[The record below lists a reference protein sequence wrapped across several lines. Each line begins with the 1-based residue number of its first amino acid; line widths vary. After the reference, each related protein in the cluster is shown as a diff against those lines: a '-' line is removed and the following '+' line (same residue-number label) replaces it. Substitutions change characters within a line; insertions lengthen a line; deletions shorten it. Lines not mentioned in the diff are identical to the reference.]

1 MVPMDDPWPSL
12 SAQRAVAE
20 AMFGAHGPAMVAEW
34 FAGEL
39 SRTGDAAF
47 ARSFSDH
54 IHLPGIGP
62 DDYLH
67 RLIST
72 RWGRLLG
79 GIRFYGR
86 DVSRP
91 FVEIVAHSFD
101 DLDRLCD
108 CVAEE
113 WTMFAPRAMRLH
125 AAPAGLRHPRVVLDK
140 TIHAARCREIR
151 VSAPQV
157 TLEPFTRIE
166 EALSLVAARYRE
178 LTPDLARNVAPAG
191 ADDLRRWHA
200 TGHLHAMCARASV
213 VGVLAVA
220 PGYIG
225 WIDGEEIME
234 EVVDAAHAGH
244 GYAAH
249 AQAFWA
255 AHLSPDRDRYLIGTI
270 DRLNTASR
278 KTAEAAGRRR
288 VLDMVF
294 IPLGADS
301 ALKPQT
307 STV

>member
-1 MVPMDDPWPSL
+1 MDTRWPSL
-12 SAQRAVAE
+12 SAQRALAE
-20 AMFGAHGPAMVAEW
+20 AMFGATGRRLLAEW

-39 SRTGDAAF
+39 SRTDDAAF
-47 ARSFSDH
+47 ARSFADH
-54 IHLPGIGP
+54 IDLPGIGP

-67 RLIST
+67 RHVST

-125 AAPAGLRHPRVVLDK
+125 AAPDGLRHPRVVLDK
-140 TIHAARCREIR
+140 TIHAARCREMR

-157 TLEPFTRIE
+157 TLEPFTRVE
-166 EALSLVAARYRE
+166 EALSLVAGRYRE
-178 LTPDLARNVAPAG
+178 LTPDLARNVTPAG
-191 ADDLRRWHA
+191 AHDLRGWHA
-200 TGHLHAMCARASV
+200 NGQLHAVRTGATV

-220 PGYIG
+220 PGRIG
-225 WIDGEEIME
+225 WIPGEEITE
-234 EVVDAAHAGH
+234 EVVAAEHRGH

-249 AQAFWA
+249 AQAYWA
-255 AHLSPDRDRYLIGTI
+255 THLAPDRERYLIGTI
-270 DRLNTASR
+270 DRLNTVSR
-278 KTAEAAGRRR
+278 KTAEAAGRPR

-307 STV
+307 ATV

>member
-1 MVPMDDPWPSL
+1 MPVDDRWPSL

-86 DVSRP
+86 DISRP
-91 FVEIVAHSFD
+91 FVEVVAHSFA
-101 DLDRLCD
+101 DLGRLAEV
-108 CVAEE
+108 VADE
-113 WTMFAPRAMRLH
+113 WEMFAPGAMRLH
-125 AAPAGLRHPRVVLDK
+125 TAPAGLRHPRVVLDK

-151 VSAPQV
+151 SPTTAV
-157 TLEPFTRIE
+157 TLTPVTRIE
-166 EALSLVAARYRE
+166 PVLSLVAARYRE

-200 TGHLHAMCARASV
+200 TGHLHAVCARASV

-220 PGYIG
+220 PGHIG
-225 WIDGEEIME
+225 WIDGEEILE
-234 EVVDAAHAGH
+234 EVVNAGHGGH
-244 GYAAH
+244 GYAAR

-255 AHLSPDRDRYLIGTI
+255 AHLAPDRDRYLIGTI

-288 VLDMVF
+288 VLDRVF
-294 IPLGADS
+294 VSL
-301 ALKPQT
+301 PQRH
-307 STV
+307 